1 MKINYD
7 DFYLHVGWPDN
18 SGLYPIQVIH
28 SPRGET
34 RQPVW
39 QINNL
44 NLPEFNN
51 ILDYINELI
60 AEPDEVEELG
70 RSLYRFL
77 FPPKVYDLF
86 KRSREGTNN
95 GVRIRLRIDPE
106 ELSIL
111 PWEYCFDVETKQFLA
126 LERKTPITR
135 YIAGSYASPTTLSM
149 PKPIKMLVVLAAPR
163 DQPELDMDKEESGIR
178 HALKDIPIEL
188 SILQHATGERLHNSL
203 LEIEPHILHFSGH
216 GVLKDGLGALALE
229 NPETGTTDPLNA
241 KQIRGLVNRMG
252 ITMAV
257 LNACETAKHSTR
269 DALMGVAQSL
279 IREEIPAVIAM
290 QFLVSETVALMFTR
304 RLYDFLFRGESLEQ
318 IVTETR
324 VGIDINFE
332 NDRISW
338 GIPVLF
344 MRSKDGLLW
353 KPTSI
358 RRGSGLNSLKT
369 EDLRVLSSIPSTQV
383 VTTETILMKKVYR
396 EWVDDVLSTAI
407 PNAERHIR
415 IRLQREIDG
424 SLLGKQSLLTVFDE
438 MDNCFLLLGE
448 PGSGKTITLCEL
460 VRELILRAR
469 TNENQ
474 PIPVFLRLATWC
486 SKDGYDLKGWIDEQI
501 HIKYGLGQTHIDGLE
516 KRGLLLLLD
525 GLDEV
530 RSEEQSSCV
539 EAINNYCA
547 KEGWIN
553 IVVTC
558 RLAEYTGLR
567 CSQTE
572 LSIPKNQI
580 INILPIDTK
589 EINQF
594 LKILDRVG
602 VDVEHL
608 QSLLKNISTPLM
620 TDVILQTF
628 EGKSEGDL
636 KHIQLSDIW
645 ENYILRKYEDEN
657 NRCQIVGSSPPYKLM
672 DIKKWLKWLSQ
683 QLKNHTQDTHRFY
696 FEEIQPSWLSD
707 KGVLLFYTLS
717 FLFLLAT
724 ASVAV
729 NLEIRT
735 FLPMLY
741 GEIGVQNL
749 LGKFN
754 WIVGSLGAFWVA
766 LLIWYIARRSSNRIG
781 LIIFG
786 ILSGLV
792 LGSMVWI
799 PYNDMPILAIVGG
812 AITTLTTIFLTRKI
826 IKILGFRSKIV
837 CVKRKKWNW
846 QKAFNGLFVGVIVV
860 LLIGLISD
868 VSRAMF
874 FEGLELN
881 HAFGKAFSLNTIV
894 WWNWDL
900 PGLLCWGLLFF
911 LVFGLSWGDLK
922 LREEV
927 DSPNQGIVDSG
938 RNGILIGISGIIAGL
953 VYSLGIGIPCFLGLG
968 WNEINGAC
976 VAGEFISLLRGLGVG
991 LVSGVL
997 LSLVLGLI
1005 FGGFAWIQHYLVRA
1019 LLYIENKQIPL
1030 RLEKF
1035 LEYAI
1040 KLNLLRIVGGG
1051 YEFIDQDLQL
1061 HFENMDVG

>member
-7 DFYLHVGWPDN
+7 DFYLHVGWPDT
-18 SGLYPIQVIH
+18 SGLYPIQVVQ

-39 QINNL
+39 QKNNL
-44 NLPEFNN
+44 NIPQFNN

-70 RSLYRFL
+70 RSLHRFL
-77 FPPKVYDLF
+77 FPQEVYDLF
-86 KRSREGTNN
+86 KRCREGTIN
-95 GVRIRLRIDPE
+95 GIRLRLRIDPE

-111 PWEYCFDVETKQFLA
+111 PWEFCFDDETKQFLA

-149 PKPIKMLVVLAAPR
+149 PKPIKMLVVLASPR
-163 DQPELDMDKEESGIR
+163 DQPELDMDKEERGIR
-178 HALKDIPIEL
+178 AALKDIPIEL
-188 SILQHATGERLHNSL
+188 SILHHATGEKLHNSL
-203 LEIEPHILHFSGH
+203 LEIEPQILHFSGH

-358 RRGSGLNSLKT
+358 RRGSGLYSLKT
-369 EDLRVLSSIPSTQV
+369 EDLKVLPAFPSTQV
-383 VTTETILMKKVYR
+383 VTTETILMKKIYR
-396 EWVDDVLSTAI
+396 EWVDDVLLTAI
-407 PNAERHIR
+407 PNAERRIR
-415 IRLQREIDG
+415 IKLQRESDG
-424 SLLGKQSLLTVFDE
+424 SLVDKQSFLSVFDE

-448 PGSGKTITLCEL
+448 PGSGKTIILCEL

-469 TNENQ
+469 TDENQ

-486 SKDGYDLKGWIDEQI
+486 SKDGYDLSDWINDQI
-501 HIKYGLGQTHIDGLE
+501 QIKYGLGRTHIEDIK
-516 KRGLLLLLD
+516 KRGTLLLLD

-530 RSEEQSSCV
+530 RINERSSCV
-539 EAINNYCA
+539 EAINNFCVN
-547 KEGWIN
+547 EGWIN

-558 RLAEYTGLR
+558 RFAEYTRLR
-567 CSQTE
+567 NSQAE

-580 INILPIDTK
+580 INILPIDTQ

-594 LKILDRVG
+594 LKILDLVG
-602 VDVEHL
+602 VDVAHL
-608 QSLLKNISTPLM
+608 QSLLKNESTPLM
-620 TDVILQTF
+620 TDVILQTY
-628 EGKSEGDL
+628 EGKSEDEI
-636 KHIQLSDIW
+636 KDVQLSDIW
-645 ENYILRKYEDEN
+645 ENYILRKHEDEN
-657 NRCQIVGSSPPYKLM
+657 NRCIIVGTSPPYPLE
-672 DIKKWLKWLSQ
+672 DIKKWLKWLSRK
-683 QLKNHTQDTHRFY
+683 LKKHTQDAHRFY
-696 FEEIQPSWLSD
+696 LEEMQPDWLSN
-707 KGVLLFYTLS
+707 KGVLLFY
-717 FLFLLAT
+717 LFGFMCLLAT
-724 ASVAV
+724 ASIAIHF
-729 NLEIRT
+729 EIRT

-749 LGKFN
+749 FNKFN
-754 WIVGSLGAFWVA
+754 WIVGPLGTLWVA
-766 LLIWYIARRSSNRIG
+766 LFIWYMARRSSNRIG

-799 PYNDMPILAIVGG
+799 PYSEMPILAIVSG
-812 AITTLTTIFLTRKI
+812 AITTLTTIFLLRKI
-826 IKILGFRSKIV
+826 INILGFKSKIV

-846 QKAFNGLFVGVIVV
+846 KKAFNGLFVGAIVV
-860 LLIGLISD
+860 ILIGLISD
-868 VSRAMF
+868 VSRTMF
-874 FEGLELN
+874 FEGLGIKL
-881 HAFGKAFSLNTIV
+881 ALGKAFSFNSII

-911 LVFGLSWGDLK
+911 LVFGLSWGDLV

-927 DSPNQGIVDSG
+927 DSPNQGIIDSG
-938 RNGILIGISGIIAGL
+938 RNGIMIGLSGIIAGL

-976 VAGEFISLLRGLGVG
+976 VSGDVNSLLRGLCVG
-991 LVSGVL
+991 LASGAL
-997 LSLVLGLI
+997 LGLVLGLI
-1005 FGGFAWIQHYLVRA
+1005 FGGFAWIQHYLVRG
-1019 LLYIENKQIPL
+1019 LLYFENKQIPWK
-1030 RLEKF
+1030 LEKF
-1035 LEYAI
+1035 LEYAS
-1040 KLNLLRIVGGG
+1040 KLNLLRVVGGG
-1051 YEFIDQDLQL
+1051 YEFIDQELQW